1 MTQRAGNRQ
10 GRRSFDRGDAVL
22 DRLLH
27 LFERAHLDLTHALA
41 GDAEF
46 GRQVPEDDRLIRQAA
61 RLEDAS
67 LAVIEHVEG
76 FAQGLAAVVRFLA
89 LGKPRLLVGDF
100 IDQPVLPFA
109 GNADA
114 MN

>member
-1 MTQRAGNRQ
+1 MHGQ
-10 GRRSFDRGDAVL
+10 GRPSFHRGDPVFH
-22 DRLLH
+22 RPLH
-27 LFERAHLDLTHALA
+27 LLERTHLDLTHALA